1 MIGPPNPKLLEG
13 MQADHEGGPGTESK
27 DTFITGNY
35 GVSTCSAV
43 EWAFVMEADGTPPA
57 SLGFDSW
64 PEEAEDRLP
73 DRSRCRKWRPLSEV
87 EEAAKGY
94 NERLEAEGQPALM
107 REELIAAVLYTGP
120 VRAPTSRRSHSH
132 ARVAELIAHTPPAR
146 SSLAWQMFVK
156 YNGVLVLARTARLRA
171 SPARKTH
178 APLPRRAARAPL

>member
-43 EWAFVMEADGTPPA
+43 EWAFVMEADGAPPA

-107 REELIAAVLYTGP
+107 REELIAAVAGS
-120 VRAPTSRRSHSH
+120 VQENAG
-132 ARVAELIAHTPPAR
+132 AE
-146 SSLAWQMFVK
+146 AWCI
-156 YNGVLVLARTARLRA
+156 L
-171 SPARKTH
+171 
-178 APLPRRAARAPL
+178 